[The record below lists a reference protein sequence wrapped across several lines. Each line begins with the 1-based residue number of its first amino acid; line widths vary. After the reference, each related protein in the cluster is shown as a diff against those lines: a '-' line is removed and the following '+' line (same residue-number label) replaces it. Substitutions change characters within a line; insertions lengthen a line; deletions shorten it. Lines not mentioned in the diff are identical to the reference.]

1 VDTDDRWLLDS
12 HYWFCFELWIQ
23 TMQQQRH
30 YGDEEDVGAREKAL
44 IFGLSYFCE

>member
-1 VDTDDRWLLDS
+1 MKFWWCRWLGR
-12 HYWFCFELWIQ
+12 FELWIQ

-44 IFGLSYFCE
+44 RILFVACWQWN